1 MGYSIKTIYP
11 NLQKKMIEQ
20 GVSPSDLAELCEIT
34 KLSCTLKLL
43 GFTPWKYTEVVQ
55 ICTLLGTSEA
65 ERLFLRLHIIS

>member
-1 MGYSIKTIYP
+1 MKTIYP

-20 GVSPSDLAELCEIT
+20 GVSPSDLADICEIT

-43 GFTPWKYTEVVQ
+43 GIMPWKFTEVVR

-65 ERLFLRLHIIS
+65 ERLFVRINIIS